1 MKSQLT
7 IVRHG
12 QSEYNLENRFTGFAD
27 VALTSQGREEAA
39 MCGRKLAGMHFD
51 DCFTSVLKRAIET
64 LDIILD
70 TIHQK
75 GLPIYKDAALN
86 ERNYGDLQGLNKAET
101 AEKYSAAQVNLWR
114 RSFDIA
120 PPGGESLKQTQE
132 RVLPYYYAQIEPLL
146 QAGKNVLIV
155 AHGNS
160 LRALMMHL
168 ENISP
173 EAISHVDLLT
183 GVPRVYDFDDS
194 GKISYVQ
201 HIAS

>member
-1 MKSQLT
+1 MKSQLA

-12 QSEYNLENRFTGFAD
+12 QSAYNLENKFTGFAD
-27 VALTSQGREEAA
+27 VDLTAQGREEAA
-39 MCGRKLAGMHFD
+39 MCGRKLQKMHFD
-51 DCFTSVLKRAIET
+51 DAFTSVLKRAIET

-70 TIHQK
+70 TIGQK
-75 GLPIYKDAALN
+75 NIPVFKDAALN

-101 AEKYSAAQVNLWR
+101 AEKYGADQVALWR
-114 RSFDIA
+114 RSFDGA

-132 RVLPYYYAQIEPLL
+132 RVLPYYYAHIEPLL
-146 QAGKNVLIV
+146 QQGKNVLIV

-173 EAISHVDLLT
+173 EAIAHIELLT

-194 GKISYVQ
+194 GKISYVE
-201 HIAS
+201 HLT